1 VLMDDVVVPMAT
13 IALASSDDI
22 SNCQLICSV
31 DVVRRVRHCCDSG
44 LYCFLLTVPLYC
56 LFVIVVKGQ
65 FTHLSVV
72 CC

>member
-1 VLMDDVVVPMAT
+1 MLMDDVVVPMAT

-44 LYCFLLTVPLYC
+44 LF
-56 LFVIVVKGQ
+56 
-65 FTHLSVV
+65 
-72 CC
+72 